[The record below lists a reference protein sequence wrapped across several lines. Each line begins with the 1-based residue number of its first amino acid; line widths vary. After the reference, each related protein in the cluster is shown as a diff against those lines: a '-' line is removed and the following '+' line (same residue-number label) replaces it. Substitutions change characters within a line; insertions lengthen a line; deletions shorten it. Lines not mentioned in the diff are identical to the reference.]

1 MIVEILCV
9 GNELL
14 SGITLNT
21 NAHWIA
27 GQVAGVGG
35 TVSRV
40 TVIRDDLAEISS
52 ALRESLAR
60 KPDILVMTGGLGATY
75 DDLTLEG
82 VALALGK
89 RVMLDDR
96 AVEMLKRSYA
106 FRKLHYGLTSE
117 RLKMAKIPEG
127 STPIQNL
134 VGSAPAVMDQAGR
147 TKIFCL
153 QGVPSEMK
161 AIFEKH
167 VMPLVKEG
175 VGKFVAQEINY
186 NVRGVTEAMIAPALL
201 RIVGS
206 YPKDGIYLK
215 THPRGYYRKKTPQI
229 RVQLISRGTGK
240 KEVKERLEAIA
251 KTIEKEVEALGG
263 RVC

>member
-1 MIVEILCV
+1 MMVEILCV

-27 GQVAGVGG
+27 GQVAGAGG

-40 TVIRDDLAEISS
+40 TVVRDDLAEIST
-52 ALRESLAR
+52 ALKESLAR
-60 KPDILVMTGGLGATY
+60 RPDILVMTGGLGATY

-89 RVMLDDR
+89 KVVLDDR
-96 AVEMLKRSYA
+96 AVEMLKKSYS
-106 FRKLHYGLTSE
+106 FRKLHYELTSE

-134 VGSAPAVMDQAGR
+134 VGSAPAVMEQAGG

-161 AIFEKH
+161 AIFAKH
-167 VMPLVKEG
+167 VLPLVKEG
-175 VGKFVAQEINY
+175 VGRFVAQEVNY

-215 THPRGYYRKKTPQI
+215 THPQGYYRKKTPQI
-229 RVQLISRGTGK
+229 RVQLISRGTDR
-240 KEVKERLEAIA
+240 KEVKKRLGAIA
-251 KTIEKEVEALGG
+251 KTIEKEVAALGG
-263 RVC
+263 RIC

>member
-1 MIVEILCV
+1 MIVDVLCV

-21 NAHWIA
+21 NAHWLA
-27 GQVAGVGG
+27 GQIAASGG
-35 TVSRV
+35 KVKRV
-40 TVIRDDLAEISS
+40 TVVRDELGEIST
-52 ALRESLAR
+52 ATRESLAR
-60 KPDILVMTGGLGATY
+60 KPDILVTTGGLGVTY

-89 RVMLDDR
+89 KVVLDGR
-96 AVEMLKRSYA
+96 AVEMIRKSYA
-106 FRKLHYGLTSE
+106 VRKLHYELTE
-117 RLKMAKIPEG
+117 ARLKMAKLPEG

-134 VGSAPAVMDQAGR
+134 VGSAPAVFLQAGG

-167 VMPLVKEG
+167 VLPLVKEG
-175 VGKFVAQEINY
+175 VGRFVAQEINY
-186 NVRGVTEAMIAPALL
+186 DVRGVTEAMIAPALAK
-201 RIVGS
+201 IVGS
-206 YPKDGIYLK
+206 HPRDAIYLK

-229 RVQLISRGTGK
+229 RVQLVSRGNDK
-240 KEVKERLEAIA
+240 KEVKKRLDSIA
-251 KTIEKEVEALGG
+251 KTIEQEIARLGG
-263 RVC
+263 GIC